1 MLDPKFSMV
10 PAKVFHQQIHQVT
23 YKSKK
28 FMEQIAAFSNLQ
40 ALFIVYSNKIIGAL
54 HLFFFFYK
62 CFNLELIGILFLR
75 REVI

>member
-54 HLFFFFYK
+54 HLFFFSINASIWNLLGFYS
-62 CFNLELIGILFLR
+62 
-75 REVI
+75 